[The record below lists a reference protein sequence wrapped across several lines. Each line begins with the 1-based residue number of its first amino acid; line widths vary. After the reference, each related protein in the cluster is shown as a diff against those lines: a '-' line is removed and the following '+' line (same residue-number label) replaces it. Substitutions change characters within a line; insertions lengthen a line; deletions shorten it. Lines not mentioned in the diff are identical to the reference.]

1 MSVALGEQTA
11 DVNAQCLFPVEITP
25 QNAKSSDYSL
35 PASGEKSPG
44 LIPAAEALDRRHK
57 TATTRPNLHIQE
69 LTLCRCMDLILRALE
84 QAQNHS
90 KVDDLSIA
98 EQSLYF
104 VKGTFAQC
112 GSTIQCRKC
121 WYDSRAITFSIL
133 LLEKL
138 MGILEDISRS
148 WEDNLHSAS
157 STQKHSSISDE
168 SQSHNQDVFLLDG
181 YRIDT
186 MQERCD
192 IFGFLI
198 VLQIKQLAAF
208 TNILSDKVRAPH
220 GNRHQATL
228 RPVIVRIQELHKAL
242 SEMIGI
248 LHIK

>member
-1 MSVALGEQTA
+1 MSVAFSEQTA
-11 DVNAQCLFPVEITP
+11 NVNARCLFPVETTP
-25 QNAKSSDYSL
+25 QNAKSRECSL
-35 PASGEKSPG
+35 PASREKSPG
-44 LIPAAEALDRRHK
+44 LIPTVQPSDRGHK
-57 TATTRPNLHIQE
+57 SATTRPNSHNQE
-69 LTLCRCMDLILRALE
+69 LALCGCIDLILRALE
-84 QAQNHS
+84 QAQNHA
-90 KVDDLSIA
+90 KVNDLSIA

-112 GSTIQCRKC
+112 GSTIQCRNC
-121 WYDSRAITFSIL
+121 WYDSRTITFSIL

-157 STQKHSSISDE
+157 STRKDSSIRDE
-168 SQSHNQDVFLLDG
+168 SQTHYQDEFSLDG

-208 TNILSDKVRAPH
+208 TKILSDKVRAPH
-220 GNRHQATL
+220 RKKHQATL
-228 RPVIVRIQELHKAL
+228 RPVMVRIQELHRAL
-242 SEMIGI
+242 SETIGI